1 MAGACVGTI
10 SDVEVSRVLII
21 TGEVTI
27 YSARPA
33 RGMKDDR
40 PVWSIVVTGLG
51 PVAPGCDRMAVGRG
65 DTSMA
70 TLKVDCSPSY
80 ETSLARYKYG
90 DINSAKVSRNVEVG
104 SSP

>member
-1 MAGACVGTI
+1 MTGACIGI
-10 SDVEVSRVLII
+10 MSDVEVSTLFII
-21 TGEVTI
+21 TGEGTI

-51 PVAPGCDRMAVGRG
+51 PVAPGCDRIVGRG

-80 ETSLARYKYG
+80 ETSLPRYEYG
-90 DINSAKVSRNVEVG
+90 DINSAEVARNVEVG
-104 SSP
+104 RSP